1 MHPEQIR
8 IYKSMT
14 ATQKY
19 QIFLRLYR
27 TARQL
32 KAAGLKLQ
40 HPAWDEKQIEDEVRR
55 IFKHAS
61 T

>member
-8 IYKSMT
+8 IYRSMT
-14 ATQKY
+14 PTQKY
-19 QIFLRLYR
+19 EIFLRLYR

-40 HPAWDEKQIEDEVRR
+40 HPQWDEKKIEDEVSR
-55 IFKHAS
+55 IFTHAS